1 MTDVS
6 KPTTPKQSF
15 MPPRAFLSED
25 VIQVFYRL
33 LAALLICVALSL
45 LSDSFLSVNNILNVL
60 RQASLMFFIAAGLTL
75 VVLTAGLDLS
85 VGANVALSA
94 CLAGTVIHVT
104 KSPALGV
111 LTGLATGGAIGLLNG
126 VMVTALRIPS
136 FIATYG
142 MLWVLHGVT
151 YWYMAG
157 DTIHG
162 FPPGFR
168 QIGSGYWLGLPIPVY
183 LLLIFLAIGTIFAQR
198 TTWGQEIYAI
208 GANPVAA
215 RLSGIPV
222 SRRLILVYVMSG
234 LMAGLASIVFLAR
247 LNSAEADI
255 GESLTLPAIAA
266 VLIGGTSL
274 FGGIGTVFGT
284 FVGALILTLV
294 LNGMNLLQVSAS
306 WQPLVTGVI
315 VILAVWLDM
324 KTRRRTQ

>member
-1 MTDVS
+1 MTDMTKPVVTPPGSLVS
-6 KPTTPKQSF
+6 GDLVQ
-15 MPPRAFLSED
+15 LL
-25 VIQVFYRL
+25 YRL
-33 LAALLICVALSL
+33 SAALLICIVLAL
-45 LSDSFLSVNNILNVL
+45 LSESFLSLGNILNVL
-60 RQASLMFFIAAGLTL
+60 RQASLLFFIASGLTL

-94 CLAGTVIHVT
+94 CLAGTVIQHT
-104 KSPALGV
+104 GSPLLGILTAL
-111 LTGLATGGAIGLLNG
+111 LAGGIVGLLNG

-142 MLWVLHGVT
+142 MLWVLNGLT

-157 DTIHG
+157 ETIHG
-162 FPPGFR
+162 FPAGFR
-168 QIGSGYWLGLPIPVY
+168 QIGSGYLFGLPIPVY
-183 LLLIFLAIGTIFAQR
+183 LLLIFLAIGTVFAQR
-198 TTWGQEIYAI
+198 TVWGQEIYAV

-222 SRRLILVYVMSG
+222 ARRLLLVYCVSG
-234 LMAGLASIVFLAR
+234 TMAGLASIIFLAR

-274 FGGIGTVFGT
+274 FGGVGTVSGT
-284 FVGALILTLV
+284 FIGALILTLV
-294 LNGMNLLQVSAS
+294 LNGMNLLSVNAN
-306 WQPLVTGVI
+306 WQPFITGVI

-324 KTRRRTQ
+324 TTRRHKL

>member
-1 MTDVS
+1 MTDIT
-6 KPTTPKQSF
+6 KPVTPA
-15 MPPRAFLSED
+15 RAFLSDD
-25 VIQVFYRL
+25 VVQILYRL
-33 LAALLICVALSL
+33 FAALLICAVLALST
-45 LSDSFLSVNNILNVL
+45 DSFLHLGNILNVL
-60 RQASLMFFIAAGLTL
+60 RQASLLFFIASGLTL

-94 CLAGTVIHVT
+94 CFAGTVIHQSAV
-104 KSPALGV
+104 
-111 LTGLATGGAIGLLNG
+111 IGLLNG
-126 VMVTALRIPS
+126 IMVTALRIPS

-142 MLWVLHGVT
+142 MLWVLNGLT

-157 DTIHG
+157 EVIHG
-162 FPPGFR
+162 FSPAFR
-168 QIGSGYWLGLPIPVY
+168 QIGSGYLLGLPTPVY
-183 LLLIFLAIGTIFAQR
+183 LLVVFLAIGTIFAQR
-198 TTWGQEIYAI
+198 TIWGQEIYAI

-215 RLSGIPV
+215 RLSGIPI
-222 SRRLILVYVMSG
+222 SRRLLLVYAASG
-234 LMAGLASIVFLAR
+234 TMAGLASVIFLAR

-274 FGGIGTVFGT
+274 FGGVGSVFGT

-294 LNGMNLLQVSAS
+294 LNGMNLLSVNAS

-324 KTRRRTQ
+324 KARRRRL

>member
-1 MTDVS
+1 MTDIS
-6 KPTTPKQSF
+6 KPITGGRMLVSD
-15 MPPRAFLSED
+15 D

-33 LAALLICVALSL
+33 LAALLICAVLTILTNSFFSL
-45 LSDSFLSVNNILNVL
+45 GNILNVL
-60 RQASLMFFIAAGLTL
+60 RQTSLLFFIASGLTL

-85 VGANVALSA
+85 IGANVAISA
-94 CLAGTVIHVT
+94 CVAGTVIQQT
-104 KSPALGV
+104 GSPTLGV
-111 LTGLATGGAIGLLNG
+111 LTGICVGGLVGLLNG
-126 VMVTALRIPS
+126 LMVTVLRIPS

-162 FPPGFR
+162 FPAGFR
-168 QIGSGYWLGLPIPVY
+168 QIGSGYFLGLPIPVY
-183 LLLIFLAIGTIFAQR
+183 LLLVFLAVGTIFAQR
-198 TTWGQEIYAI
+198 TIWGQEIYAI

-222 SRRLILVYVMSG
+222 ARRLLLVYVVSG
-234 LMAGLASIVFLAR
+234 AMAGLASIIFLAR

-274 FGGIGTVFGT
+274 FGGLGTVFGT

-294 LNGMNLLQVSAS
+294 LNGMNLLSVNAS

-324 KTRRRTQ
+324 KTRRRTA

>member
-1 MTDVS
+1 MTDIS
-6 KPTTPKQSF
+6 KPITSGR
-15 MPPRAFLSED
+15 MLLSDEM
-25 VIQVFYRL
+25 IQVFYRL
-33 LAALLICVALSL
+33 LAAFLICAALTILTNSFFSL
-45 LSDSFLSVNNILNVL
+45 GNILNVL
-60 RQASLMFFIAAGLTL
+60 RQASLLFFIASGLTL
-75 VVLTAGLDLS
+75 VVLTGGLDLS
-85 VGANVALSA
+85 IGANVAISA
-94 CLAGTVIHVT
+94 CIAGTVIHQT
-104 KSPALGV
+104 GSPTLGV
-111 LTGLATGGAIGLLNG
+111 LTGIGVGGAVGMLNG

-142 MLWVLHGVT
+142 MLWVLHGIT
-151 YWYMAG
+151 YWYMG
-157 DTIHG
+157 GETMHG
-162 FPPGFR
+162 FPAGFR
-168 QIGSGYWLGLPIPVY
+168 QIGSGYFLGLPIPVY
-183 LLLIFLAIGTIFAQR
+183 LLLVFLAIGTIFAQR

-222 SRRLILVYVMSG
+222 ARRLLLVYTVSG
-234 LMAGLASIVFLAR
+234 AMAGLASIIFLAR

-274 FGGIGTVFGT
+274 FGGLGTVFGT

-294 LNGMNLLQVSAS
+294 LNGMNLLSVNAS

-324 KTRRRTQ
+324 KTRRRAA

>member
-1 MTDVS
+1 MTDL
-6 KPTTPKQSF
+6 TKQALA
-15 MPPRAFLSED
+15 PPRSPVSGDAVQL
-25 VIQVFYRL
+25 FYRL
-33 LAALLICVALSL
+33 LAVLLICVVLSL
-45 LSDSFLSVNNILNVL
+45 LSNSFLNLGNILNVL
-60 RQASLMFFIAAGLTL
+60 RQASLMFFIASGLTL

-94 CLAGTVIHVT
+94 CLAGTVIQHT
-104 KSPALGV
+104 GSPALGV
-111 LTGLATGGAIGLLNG
+111 LTGLATGGIIGLLNG

-142 MLWVLHGVT
+142 MLWVLNGLT

-157 DTIHG
+157 ETIHG
-162 FPPGFR
+162 FPPEFR
-168 QIGSGYWLGLPIPVY
+168 QIPVY
-183 LLLIFLAIGTIFAQR
+183 LLLVFLAVGTIFAQR
-198 TTWGQEIYAI
+198 TTWGQEIYAT

-222 SRRLILVYVMSG
+222 ARRLLLVYAVSG
-234 LMAGLASIVFLAR
+234 TMAGLASIVFLAR

-294 LNGMNLLQVSAS
+294 LNGMNLLSINAS

-315 VILAVWLDM
+315 VILAVWVDM
-324 KTRRRTQ
+324 KTRCHAP

>member
-1 MTDVS
+1 MTDIS
-6 KPTTPKQSF
+6 KPITGGR
-15 MPPRAFLSED
+15 MLLSDEM
-25 VIQVFYRL
+25 IQVFYRL
-33 LAALLICVALSL
+33 LAAFLICAALTILTNSFFSL
-45 LSDSFLSVNNILNVL
+45 GNILNVL
-60 RQASLMFFIAAGLTL
+60 RQASLLFFIASGLTL
-75 VVLTAGLDLS
+75 VVLTGGLDLS
-85 VGANVALSA
+85 IGANVAISA
-94 CLAGTVIHVT
+94 CIAGTVIHQT
-104 KSPALGV
+104 GSPTLGV
-111 LTGLATGGAIGLLNG
+111 LTGIGVGGAVGMLNG

-151 YWYMAG
+151 YWYMG
-157 DTIHG
+157 GETMHG
-162 FPPGFR
+162 FPAGFR
-168 QIGSGYWLGLPIPVY
+168 QIGSGYFLGLPIPVY
-183 LLLIFLAIGTIFAQR
+183 LLLVFLAIGTIFAQR

-222 SRRLILVYVMSG
+222 ARRLLLVYTMSG
-234 LMAGLASIVFLAR
+234 AMAGLASIIFLAR

-274 FGGIGTVFGT
+274 FGGLGTVFGT

-294 LNGMNLLQVSAS
+294 LNGMNLLSVNAS

-324 KTRRRTQ
+324 KTRRRAA